1 MICLDKFSA
10 LPAGTSLLFDTNI
23 FVYWALD
30 HPRFGEAC
38 EKLVERVNDQDIEGS
53 IPSVVL
59 NEMLHRL
66 MIAEVIGNHWVAQ
79 PLLAVRLL
87 KNDPAI
93 IPQLKIP
100 WKVFRTLMSMN
111 FKVLEE
117 FPGITQSTFALS
129 KTYSL
134 LAKDAAILAYAK
146 KFKISSIA
154 TNDSDFARVPWLT
167 CWKP

>member
-1 MICLDKFSA
+1 MICLDNFSL
-10 LPAGTSLLFDTNI
+10 LPTGTSLLFDTNI

-38 EKLVERVNDQDIEGS
+38 EKLVERVNDSEIEGY

-59 NEMLHRL
+59 NKLLHRL
-66 MIAEVIGNHWVAQ
+66 MIAEIIGNHWAAQ
-79 PLLAVRLL
+79 PLDAVKLM
-87 KNDPAI
+87 KHDPDTI
-93 IPQLKIP
+93 QQLKKP
-100 WKVFRTLMSMN
+100 WEVYRCLTSMN
-111 FKVLEE
+111 FTIIEE
-117 FPGITQSTFALS
+117 FAGITHSTFELS
-129 KTYSL
+129 KKYSL

-154 TNDSDFARVPWLT
+154 TNDTDFTRVPWLI

>member
-10 LPAGTSLLFDTNI
+10 IPAGISLLFDTNI

-30 HPRFGEAC
+30 HPRFGEGC
-38 EKLVERVNDQDIEGS
+38 EKLVERVNDQEIEGF

-59 NEMLHRL
+59 NELLHRL
-66 MIAEVIGNHWVAQ
+66 MIAEIIGNHWATH
-79 PLLAVRLL
+79 PLDAVKLM
-87 KNDPAI
+87 KHDPDI
-93 IPQLKIP
+93 IQQLKKP
-100 WKVFRTLMSMN
+100 WEVYGYLSSMN
-111 FKVLEE
+111 FKIIEE
-117 FPGITQSTFALS
+117 FPGITQSTFDLS

-154 TNDSDFARVPWLT
+154 TNDNDFTRVPWLC

>member
-1 MICLDKFSA
+1 VIYLDKFSDI
-10 LPAGTSLLFDTNI
+10 PYGTSLLFDTNI

-30 HPRFGEAC
+30 HPRFGESC
-38 EKLVERVNDQDIEGS
+38 EKLVGRVNDQEIEGV

-59 NEMLHRL
+59 NELLHRL
-66 MIAEVIGNHWVAQ
+66 MIAEIIGNHWAAH
-79 PLLAVRLL
+79 PLEAVKLM
-87 KNDPAI
+87 KHDPDTI
-93 IPQLKIP
+93 QQLKKP
-100 WKVFRTLMSMN
+100 WEVYRYLISTN
-111 FKVLEE
+111 FIIIEE
-117 FPGITQSTFALS
+117 FNGITQTTFDLS

-154 TNDSDFARVPWLT
+154 TNDNDFTRIPWLV